1 MTATKT
7 HEGHTHQHGV
17 GCGHTA
23 IEHEG
28 HVDFLHDGHLHH
40 QEGGH
45 VDEHVIAVSARIR
58 TPAPPTTNAAA
69 TTRSTCTAPTAGIRP
84 SLMVTT
90 STIWSTGTCIIP
102 MATIATIMGR

>member
-45 VDEHVIAVSARIR
+45 VDEHVIAGFGQSERLHPQPPMRRPRRDARAWPQLR
-58 TPAPPTTNAAA
+58 A
-69 TTRSTCTAPTAGIRP
+69 SGRP
-84 SLMVTT
+84 S
-90 STIWSTGTCIIP
+90 W
-102 MATIATIMGR
+102 